1 MNCDYLEQLQD
12 CCRDR
17 EAFERM
23 QNILKSLYI
32 PSQQA
37 RSIGRKMVQQQAL
50 FQVISKIRETI
61 DLDSIFK
68 TAVVQVRQ
76 LLEADRVGI
85 FRFEPDSNWNDGEFL
100 SEDVLPQFSSILS
113 TRVRNYCSGDEYA
126 QSYQQGQIQA
136 VANIYSARLQLC
148 HLDVL
153 RSFQVRANLVVPL
166 LQGQSLWGL
175 LCVHQCAAPRQWQAE
190 EIEFVQQVA
199 TQLGVALQQAD
210 LLAQTQRQSNALAEA
225 LESLQQ
231 SHERLMQNEKMSS
244 LGQLVASIVHE
255 IHNPANF
262 IYGNLSH
269 ADQYA
274 SQLLELLTLY
284 QQEHSNPSHDLSDRL
299 AETDLSFLVEDFPK
313 TLSSMRSGADRIR
326 QLVFSLHSL
335 LQTDQAKMGS
345 VDLQDG
351 LNNTLLMLQHRLKAK
366 AATKG
371 ITVVKQYGYLPQI
384 EGYLSQCNQVFLA
397 LLNRAIDDLEAIETL
412 EHRDPEF
419 QPQITLRTL
428 LIPPD
433 RMGGSA
439 IAVIQ
444 IADNSVGMSE
454 EIQANLFKASS
465 TPQPAETAD
474 PFKGLGLSVIHK
486 IITEQHGGQI
496 YCYSQVGHG
505 SEFWIELPVQQT
517 ANKTNN
523 THSADNSLVQSL
535 A

>member
-61 DLDSIFK
+61 NLDSIFK

-76 LLEADRVGI
+76 LIEADRVGI
-85 FRFEPDSNWNDGEFL
+85 FRFEPDSNWQDGEFL

-113 TRVRNYCSGDEYA
+113 TQVRNYCSGDEYA

-136 VANIYSARLQLC
+136 VTNIYSAGLQLC

-199 TQLGVALQQAD
+199 THLGVALQQAD
-210 LLAQTQRQSNALAEA
+210 LLAQTQRQSAELAEA
-225 LESLQQ
+225 LECLQK
-231 SHERLMQNEKMSS
+231 SHRQLMQNEKMSS
-244 LGQLVASIVHE
+244 LGQLVASIAQE

-274 SQLLELLTLY
+274 NQLLELLTLY
-284 QQEHSNPSHDLSDRL
+284 QQEHPSPSDDLSDRL

-326 QLVFSLHSL
+326 QLVLSLHSFL
-335 LQTDQAKMGS
+335 RTEQVKMGS

-351 LNNTLLMLQHRLKAK
+351 LDNTLLMLQHRLKAK

-371 ITVVKQYGYLPQI
+371 IAVVKQYGYLPQI
-384 EGYLSQCNQVFLA
+384 EGYLSQCNQVFLT
-397 LLNRAIDDLEAIETL
+397 LLNRAIDDLEAIEAS
-412 EHRDPEF
+412 EHRNPEF

-433 RMGGSA
+433 RTGGSA
-439 IAVIQ
+439 LAVIQ
-444 IADNSVGMSE
+444 IADNGVGMSE

-474 PFKGLGLSVIHK
+474 PFKGLGLSTIHK

-496 YCYSQVGHG
+496 YCYSQVGQG
-505 SEFWIELPVQQT
+505 SEFWIELPVQQPAPKIAT
-517 ANKTNN
+517 ADST
-523 THSADNSLVQSL
+523 SVQSF
-535 A
+535 AC